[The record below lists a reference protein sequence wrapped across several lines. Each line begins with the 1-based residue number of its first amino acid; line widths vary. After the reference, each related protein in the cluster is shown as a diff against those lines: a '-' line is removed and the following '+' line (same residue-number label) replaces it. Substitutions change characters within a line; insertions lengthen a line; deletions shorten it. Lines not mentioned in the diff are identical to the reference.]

1 MFGQRVEGIVGE
13 AGGAYHCRLLDKRS
27 EFDFGEHV
35 IYREH
40 PCAVGQLGELLHN
53 LHVLHEVDIA
63 LLGDGEFASL
73 HLIRRVGKDV
83 YVATESEVL
92 LVVGQEMEVD
102 ALVALHIE
110 CVHDIESI
118 ERHGILSDGR
128 GEGILQES
136 YLVVIDIDVGEH
148 VLEHC
153 VEDISRLEEVVDS
166 GGVLSLHDILL

>member
-1 MFGQRVEGIVGE
+1 M
-13 AGGAYHCRLLDKRS
+13 
-27 EFDFGEHV
+27 
-35 IYREH
+35 
-40 PCAVGQLGELLHN
+40 GELLHN

-110 CVHDIESI
+110 GVHDIESI

-128 GEGILQES
+128 GEGILQKA
-136 YLVVIDIDVGEH
+136 YLVVVDIDVGEH
-148 VLEHC
+148 ILEHC
-153 VEDISRLEEVVDS
+153 VEDVSRLEEVVDS
-166 GGVLSLHDILL
+166 CGVLSLHDILL

>member
-1 MFGQRVEGIVGE
+1 
-13 AGGAYHCRLLDKRS
+13 
-27 EFDFGEHV
+27 
-35 IYREH
+35 
-40 PCAVGQLGELLHN
+40 
-53 LHVLHEVDIA
+53 
-63 LLGDGEFASL
+63 
-73 HLIRRVGKDV
+73 
-83 YVATESEVL
+83 
-92 LVVGQEMEVD
+92 MEVY

-110 CVHDIESI
+110 GVHDIESI